1 MNEEFGQDFLDE
13 NKNMIEK
20 MQNSIK
26 YAILYIKDKRS
37 IDDLNALLSV
47 QNLYINL
54 NNQTNTLVIG

>member
-26 YAILYIKDKRS
+26 YMLFDIMYYIIGTDTFN
-37 IDDLNALLSV
+37 IFV
-47 QNLYINL
+47 YIA
-54 NNQTNTLVIG
+54 LVII